1 MKARWSLIA
10 ALVLVGCGS
19 LPTALREDIRAEHDR
34 LAQAERQLK
43 RSADTIREEAPQA
56 GGMGAEWQTRLG
68 AAQAKLDR
76 AKSEGAELDKAAKG
90 PGNNEARRRAEQLLN
105 EERSLR
111 LAALHDAE
119 AVDSDAAKWVD
130 YKKNAPHYVAKM
142 QGEYE
147 AIRSADLSKVSAA
160 VAKAETDWP
169 GKKADLEA
177 RLGALK
183 AQAGDVES
191 QWKSTEA
198 IRKEAAAG
206 SLSGG
211 SVATLIQAD
220 DALAR
225 ESDGLT
231 RGAAELTA
239 LSGQLYDSWDKILVD
254 LEKGREGS
262 DTVYREKIK
271 TVRTHFTDVA
281 AKKST
286 VATDEGWTDVS
297 ASAYRGVENDLGMA
311 IGHKDAGLYDSEA
324 QNVAQPPGFAYIAT
338 PEQGRN
344 QYGYWSHDSA
354 GSVWTWLPEY
364 LIMRELF
371 WGPSYRPIYVTEYH
385 GYYTAQRMGRTY
397 YGNETPT
404 APPKYGTHG
413 TFTEQRYAGSRYV
426 QSGGFRGSGYS
437 SGGAGGGS
445 AAGSASAQRSGPSGS
460 GGFGSTG
467 STEGKR
473 FGGRPSSGAGAG
485 SGAAPVPSGKRFG
498 GGGGFGGGG
507 SRPSGKSFGGRRR

>member
-1 MKARWSLIA
+1 MNARWTLSV
-10 ALVLVGCGS
+10 ALLPVALLLTSCGS
-19 LPTALREDIRAEHDR
+19 LPQALREDIRAEHDR

-43 RSADTIREEAPQA
+43 RSGDTIRDEAAQVGPVSSGFTTDWQA
-56 GGMGAEWQTRLG
+56 RLS

-76 AKSEGAELDKAAKG
+76 AKTTGAELDKAAGG
-90 PGNNEARRRAEQLLN
+90 PGNNEARRRAEQLLG

-119 AVDSDAAKWVD
+119 AVDSDAAKWLD
-130 YKKNAPHYVAKM
+130 YSRNAPHYVAKM
-142 QGEYE
+142 QGEYD
-147 AIRSADLSKVSAA
+147 AIRAADLTKVSQA

-169 GKKADLEA
+169 AKKADLDA
-177 RLGALK
+177 RLAALK
-183 AQAGDVES
+183 GQSSDVEN
-191 QWKSTEA
+191 QWKATEA
-198 IRKEAAAG
+198 VRQEAAAG
-206 SLSGG
+206 QLSGP

-225 ESDGLT
+225 EKDGLT
-231 RGAAELTA
+231 HGADELTA

-254 LEKGREGS
+254 LEKGREGQ

-271 TVRTHFTDVA
+271 TVRTHFTDVPT
-281 AKKST
+281 KKST
-286 VATDEGWTDVS
+286 VATDEAWTDVS

-344 QYGYWSHDSA
+344 QYGYWSHTNA
-354 GSVWTWLPEY
+354 GSFWTFLPEY

-371 WGPSYRPIYVTEYH
+371 WGPSYRPIYVNEYS
-385 GYYTAQRMGRTY
+385 GYSAAQRVGRTY
-397 YGNETPT
+397 YGNETPA

-426 QSGGFRGSGYS
+426 QSGGFKGSGYAS
-437 SGGAGGGS
+437 GGGS
-445 AAGSASAQRSGPSGS
+445 AGSPSGLNSRSMPSGS
-460 GGFGSTG
+460 SAPSS

-473 FGGRPSSGAGAG
+473 FGGRPSSGSGFG
-485 SGAAPVPSGKRFG
+485 SPSPTPSGKRFG
-498 GGGGFGGGG
+498 GG
-507 SRPSGKSFGGRRR
+507 SRSPARSFGGRRR